1 MAEEEGAV
9 KPRTTLILTVVFLG
23 LLAVVLFVG
32 KKPAKEGAD
41 AGEKLVAVA
50 AADVT
55 SISLQQGADVLTLR
69 RDEAGEWMISR
80 PFEAKADAY
89 EADSLAAALADL
101 RIERVVEA
109 SGGDPKTYDIPQ
121 REASLTVK
129 GAADPIRIL
138 IGPESSLDGTLYAQ
152 KAGDPRIVLLPSAVK
167 SSLDKKLIDLRRKDI
182 FRFEAKDVTAVR
194 LKAKDSAWEA
204 RKADGEWRFTSP
216 LKTLVKESRMT
227 SLLEALAGLKAK
239 EFVSE
244 TKTPADLKAHG
255 LDKAEYAVTLS
266 LPAASQEL
274 VFRLHK
280 AGDKTYATTS
290 LADKIIVPE
299 ADILLDL
306 DRKPADLRESKAAV
320 FFSWQADRLELKKGG
335 LALSVHKA
343 ADEKWYFDEA
353 EKEEADGAK
362 VDTFL
367 RRIEGL
373 EAAEYIDEPKAPS
386 AYGLDEPTA
395 EIVIR
400 TKDAAAEKPAE
411 KTVRL
416 AAGRV
421 DAAAKQVVLKN
432 DRYTWLVKAD
442 ASFLD
447 EIPKDKKDWQA
458 PPPVAAKK

>member
-1 MAEEEGAV
+1 V
-9 KPRTTLILTVVFLG
+9 KFKTPLILALVFLG

-32 KKPAKEGAD
+32 KKPGQDGAE

-55 SISLQQGADVLTLR
+55 SVTLKQGADVLTLR
-69 RDEAGEWMISR
+69 RDDKGGWMVAE
-80 PFEAKADAY
+80 PLQAEADAY
-89 EADSLAAALADL
+89 AADSLASTLADL

-109 SGGDPKTYDIPQ
+109 SGGDPKKYDIPQ

-129 GAADPIRIL
+129 GTAEPIRIL

-152 KAGDPRIVLLPSAVK
+152 KAGDPRIVLLPGMVK
-167 SSLDKKLIDLRRKDI
+167 SSLDKKLIDLRRKDV

-204 RKADGEWRFTSP
+204 RKTDGEWRFISP
-216 LKTLVKESRMT
+216 LKTLFKESQMS
-227 SLLEALAGLKAK
+227 SLLESLAGLKAK

-244 TKTPADLKAHG
+244 AKTPADLKSFG
-255 LDKAEYAVTLS
+255 LDKAEYAVALS
-266 LPAASQEL
+266 LPASSQEL
-274 VFRLHK
+274 VFWLHK
-280 AGDKTYATTS
+280 ADDKTYATTS
-290 LADKIIVPE
+290 QANRIIVPE
-299 ADILLDL
+299 TDILFDL

-320 FFSWQADRLELKKGG
+320 FFSWQADRLEIKKDG

-343 ADEKWYFDEA
+343 ANEKWYFDEA
-353 EKEEADGAK
+353 EKEEANGSK

-367 RRIEGL
+367 RKIEGL
-373 EAAEYIDEPKAPS
+373 EAAEYIDEPKAP
-386 AYGLDEPTA
+386 AVYGLDKPTA

-400 TKDAAAEKPAE
+400 TKDTAAEKPSE
-411 KTVRL
+411 KIVRL
-416 AAGRV
+416 AAGQV
-421 DAAAKQVVLKN
+421 DAEKKQAVLRN

-447 EIPKDKKDWQA
+447 EIPKDKKDWLA
-458 PPPVAAKK
+458 PPPPVK